1 MKPWSGI
8 ILVVVLIGLVSAPAL
23 ARDEVLVSG
32 PLEYGGYGGPAIRVA
47 GLKGE
52 TGIFVGGYG
61 GWVINHTFMFGGGGY
76 GLLNEVKAP
85 FSGKQGEPVYFKM
98 GYGGLVF
105 EYVNNSHRLWHWT
118 VHTLI
123 GMGGI
128 ELTSKEDW
136 SFKYDDSFLIIE
148 PSICVELNVTTNFR
162 ASLGVGYRHI
172 DGVNLSGITDEDL
185 KGVVTSLNLKFGVF

>member
-1 MKPWSGI
+1 MVGWS
-8 ILVVVLIGLVSAPAL
+8 S
-23 ARDEVLVSG
+23 
-32 PLEYGGYGGPAIRVA
+32 
-47 GLKGE
+47 
-52 TGIFVGGYG
+52 
-61 GWVINHTFMFGGGGY
+61 
-76 GLLNEVKAP
+76 
-85 FSGKQGEPVYFKM
+85 
-98 GYGGLVF
+98 

-162 ASLGVGYRHI
+162 ASLGVGYRYI

>member
-85 FSGKQGEPVYFKM
+85 FSGKQEEPVYFKM

-136 SFKYDDSFLIIE
+136 SFKL
-148 PSICVELNVTTNFR
+148 
-162 ASLGVGYRHI
+162 
-172 DGVNLSGITDEDL
+172 
-185 KGVVTSLNLKFGVF
+185 

>member
-85 FSGKQGEPVYFKM
+85 FSGKQEEPVYFKM

-162 ASLGVGYRHI
+162 ASLGVGYRYI